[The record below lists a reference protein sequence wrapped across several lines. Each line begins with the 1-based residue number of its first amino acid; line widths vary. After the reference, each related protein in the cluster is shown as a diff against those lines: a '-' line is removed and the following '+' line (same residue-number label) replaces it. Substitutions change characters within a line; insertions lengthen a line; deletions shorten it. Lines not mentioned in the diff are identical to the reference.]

1 MANVDLQYRVKW
13 RLQVIMA
20 DDAAEPGPSDAHN
33 AQLAASAAAAA
44 AAEIPQVCLA
54 HISCVKFH
62 ACLSQLLALQSLP
75 DKLQRWSADVQA
87 TARLAGEHG
96 ITHAAAV
103 QGGGTSVRAAAAAA
117 AGLQAEDSAAP
128 ASRIQ
133 ANPFLKGPAPTF
145 VPRAGNPSTGA
156 GKASAGRQQGWRR
169 KQRERTAEAGE
180 KRCRVG
186 ETAARR
192 PFQPRAYMIPM
203 RSRHGGEIWSD
214 LGVRC
219 SPAQEGERKSAVCP
233 GMHLSVPHIWG

>member
-156 GKASAGRQQGWRR
+156 GKASAGVSKAGAASSASAQQ
-169 KQRERTAEAGE
+169 
-180 KRCRVG
+180 
-186 ETAARR
+186 R
-192 PFQPRAYMIPM
+192 P
-203 RSRHGGEIWSD
+203 G
-214 LGVRC
+214 
-219 SPAQEGERKSAVCP
+219 KSAAESGRLQHDDP
-233 GMHLSVPHIWG
+233 FSLEPT